1 MPYLTPVDVLHFI
14 VDSSHFNNS
23 IILLYFTLEFLGKKG
38 FGLTI

>member
-14 VDSSHFNNS
+14 VGGSHFNNS
-23 IILLYFTLEFLGKKG
+23 IILYFTLGFLGKKE

>member
-14 VDSSHFNNS
+14 VDDSHFNNS
-23 IILLYFTLEFLGKKG
+23 IILYFRLEFLGKKE